1 MTTDYPNS
9 YVDINVILPAIRL
22 NTYLVGGPVK
32 NGVGFFNV
40 ARLGDWM
47 AFRVIDSETGKII
60 MDAGDIT
67 SLIATIEELGD
78 QYEVKQL
85 DIH

>member
-1 MTTDYPNS
+1 M
-9 YVDINVILPAIRL
+9 VE
-22 NTYLVGGPVK
+22 
-32 NGVGFFNV
+32 GFFNV
-40 ARLGDWM
+40 ARLGDLM

-85 DIH
+85 DISYDEEGL

>member
-1 MTTDYPNS
+1 MQKGAY
-9 YVDINVILPAIRL
+9 
-22 NTYLVGGPVK
+22 
-32 NGVGFFNV
+32 GFFNV
-40 ARLGDWM
+40 ARLGGWM

-67 SLIATIEELGD
+67 SLIAVIEELGD
-78 QYEVKQL
+78 KYVVKQL